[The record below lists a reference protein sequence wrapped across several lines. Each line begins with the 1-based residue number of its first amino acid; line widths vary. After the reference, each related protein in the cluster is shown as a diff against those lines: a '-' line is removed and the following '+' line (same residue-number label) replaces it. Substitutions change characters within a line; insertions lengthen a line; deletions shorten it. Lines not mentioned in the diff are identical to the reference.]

1 MSWTHIE
8 DTTPKARKEHRCIL
22 CELPIEKGVVH
33 VARFGVDDDGKVK
46 VRMHIECEKATEG
59 WSYEDWEVNDAYEFR
74 HNLPTLTTLVEKNI
88 LINKEK

>member
-33 VARFGVDDDGKVK
+33 VARYGVDDEGKVK
-46 VRMHIECEKATEG
+46 VRMHIECEKATKG
-59 WSYEDWEVNDAYEFR
+59 WSYEDWEVHDAYEFR
-74 HNLPTLTTLVEKNI
+74 KDMESEHLSTEVSK
-88 LINKEK
+88 

>member
-1 MSWTHIE
+1 
-8 DTTPKARKEHRCIL
+8 PKARKEHRCIL

-59 WSYEDWEVNDAYEFR
+59 LEPLTE
-74 HNLPTLTTLVEKNI
+74 NLPKSTNT
-88 LINKEK
+88 